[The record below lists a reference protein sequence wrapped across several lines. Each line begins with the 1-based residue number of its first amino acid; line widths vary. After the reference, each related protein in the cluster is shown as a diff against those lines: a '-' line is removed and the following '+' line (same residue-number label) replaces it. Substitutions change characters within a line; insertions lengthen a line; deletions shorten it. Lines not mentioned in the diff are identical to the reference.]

1 GLEVRQSVLPSQLL
15 RVFEARRADVD
26 ADNVRLRPAESVV
39 RPLPG
44 AAAGDQNIEIG
55 AIRRV
60 GPEQVMLGPMTIGIL
75 PFLSRPIEVGDG
87 WRIWVPG
94 VEVGYRVTH
103 IRPRVP
109 DLLNRHRRPWPSRS
123 DFAALSRE
131 PDRC

>member
-1 GLEVRQSVLPSQLL
+1 MVQHTGADDQIEAPLHCTHSLDRAVHGLEVGQSVLLSQLL

-26 ADNVRLRPAESVV
+26 ADNVRLRPAESVL
-39 RPLPG
+39 RRLPC
-44 AAAGDQNIEIG
+44 AAAGDQNMEIG

-94 VEVGYRVTH
+94 VEVGYR
-103 IRPRVP
+103 
-109 DLLNRHRRPWPSRS
+109 
-123 DFAALSRE
+123 
-131 PDRC
+131 